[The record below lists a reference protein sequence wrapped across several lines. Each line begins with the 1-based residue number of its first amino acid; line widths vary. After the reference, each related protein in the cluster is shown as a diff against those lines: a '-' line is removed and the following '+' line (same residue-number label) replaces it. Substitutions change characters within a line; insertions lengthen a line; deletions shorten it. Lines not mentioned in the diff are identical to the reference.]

1 MCQSRFSESQVMTML
16 KLNESRVSV
25 LNLCRE
31 HDMST
36 AMFYTWHAKFSGM
49 DASMIKSLKE
59 LKDENRCLK
68 KMYAEERLK
77 AEICQ
82 EALERKL

>member
-25 LNLCRE
+25 PNLCRE

-36 AMFYTWHAKFSGM
+36 AMFYTWRAKFS
-49 DASMIKSLKE
+49 E
-59 LKDENRCLK
+59 WTPR
-68 KMYAEERLK
+68 
-77 AEICQ
+77 
-82 EALERKL
+82 